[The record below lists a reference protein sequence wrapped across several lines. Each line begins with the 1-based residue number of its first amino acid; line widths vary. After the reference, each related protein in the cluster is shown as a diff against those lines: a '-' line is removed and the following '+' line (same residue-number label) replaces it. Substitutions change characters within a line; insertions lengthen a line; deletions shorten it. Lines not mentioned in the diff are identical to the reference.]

1 MTQSSI
7 LCQYTFLGEGHG
19 ILPSCGNTGCTLSV
33 FFFWREDGPLPF
45 LVVPHDLVVPP
56 QLFFGITPFPRRK
69 EGHGILPSFWFDPHD
84 WSSRPQVCFLTITL
98 TYLRRG
104 TTFSRLAV
112 PSFCP
117 PIYSQ
122 NYTPREAVQSA
133 ADRSQESVR
142 LQALAVPPHQW
153 LK

>member
-7 LCQYTFLGEGHG
+7 LCQYTFLGGGTRHFALLWQHG
-19 ILPSCGNTGCTLSV
+19 VYSV
-33 FFFWREDGPLPF
+33 GFFSGGKTVPCLFWWYR
-45 LVVPHDLVVPP
+45 HDLVVPP

-117 PIYSQ
+117 HYLLTKPHPPARQYSQ
-122 NYTPREAVQSA
+122 RQI
-133 ADRSQESVR
+133 DRRKVSDSKPLPFR
-142 LQALAVPPHQW
+142 PTSG
-153 LK
+153 